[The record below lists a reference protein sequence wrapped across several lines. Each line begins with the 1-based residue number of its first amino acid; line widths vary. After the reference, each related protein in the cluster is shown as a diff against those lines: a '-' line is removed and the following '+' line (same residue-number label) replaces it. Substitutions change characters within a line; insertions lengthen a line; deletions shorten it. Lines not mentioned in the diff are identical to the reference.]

1 MYSSAGCCAAY
12 ERGSRQLNESC
23 VSPPPDFFVYSVE
36 ILSVF
41 IPKRT
46 LYGNQGL
53 SVKHPPYFLGG
64 SRVATFDSPPTCR
77 TPLLGGSLLD
87 SAPKKVPCYLGF
99 DAPLEWIEPPFWTR
113 FLWRTAFLMA
123 SARRYLSCETDVFFW
138 TSILLYWFV
147 TYQAVN

>member
-1 MYSSAGCCAAY
+1 MYSSAGCCAAH

-46 LYGNQGL
+46 LYGNWGL

-64 SRVATFDSPPTCR
+64 SRVATFDSPPTCM
-77 TPLLGGSLLD
+77 TPLLEGSLLD
-87 SAPKKVPCYLGF
+87 SAPKKVPF
-99 DAPLEWIEPPFWTR
+99 I
-113 FLWRTAFLMA
+113 
-123 SARRYLSCETDVFFW
+123 
-138 TSILLYWFV
+138 
-147 TYQAVN
+147 